1 MTPVVR
7 VIQGAP
13 CLVYEWTE
21 PPSPHVVYAREHGLV
36 SRVWEAS
43 EGRRWDVVPFHAWER
58 DLFVAGARLSLDG
71 ERYEDI
77 REGERVLEGVR
88 EGVVS

>member
-1 MTPVVR
+1 M
-7 VIQGAP
+7 
-13 CLVYEWTE
+13 
-21 PPSPHVVYAREHGLV
+21 
-36 SRVWEAS
+36 
-43 EGRRWDVVPFHAWER
+43 
-58 DLFVAGARLSLDG
+58 FVAGARLSLDG